1 MKKKIIITI
10 AGCIAIALLLLLLPK
25 AEEDYKVSRIPPGY
39 TLENTW
45 DDSFQEVEINAN
57 KSKLYMFMNKR
68 NIAATVK
75 GTPVKPKNPPGNT
88 KPLRFH
94 PNLEGEYV
102 VDFFYFLKSK
112 QNEPV
117 LAAVKHINKEGK
129 EIQEIKLKGKKATAA
144 TEEISRCQE
153 ILDLA
158 KDDTI
163 AVSTK
168 GADFGFISHLMVYK
182 KKKKPHFV
190 FIIVAD
196 TLRWDFLGVYNKE
209 KKCSPRIDRFSEDAV
224 VFTQAYST
232 APWTVPAHVSMFTGL
247 FPNNHQ
253 VNYANK
259 KLYKDKSIP
268 VLFEKLQGKFM
279 TYSVNDSHMVSSK
292 FGFYRGFDI
301 YTELKRVHRNR
312 ASSKRTFDHA
322 KQLILEE
329 KSKHALFFLHS
340 YQVHNPYYPE
350 IHLAKEYYRRIGR
363 KDFDQFYFR
372 STGIIKKGRE
382 LFKKL
387 PEKERK
393 DIKTIYEAGVY
404 TFDHRFGEFIDFLEE
419 KGIYENS
426 MIFLLSDHGDEF
438 MDHGAWDHGHSLYN
452 ELIKI
457 PLMVKFPGN
466 QYANRKID
474 SLVSIT
480 DILPTIMEVANV
492 TMDESI
498 HQDGLSLVRVV
509 QGNQKKNRI
518 LIAYLAAAGLR
529 RKIPKKIA
537 VIRKNFKFIYK
548 GKPRPGASE
557 FFIFPPPPYKH
568 EMFDIFS
575 DPMDKTN
582 ILFKKPG
589 KKRKF
594 ETIIKALNFKK
605 GRRNIPKELKKE
617 LETLGYL

>member
-1 MKKKIIITI
+1 
-10 AGCIAIALLLLLLPK
+10 
-25 AEEDYKVSRIPPGY
+25 
-39 TLENTW
+39 
-45 DDSFQEVEINAN
+45 
-57 KSKLYMFMNKR
+57 MFMNKR

-75 GTPVKPKNPPGNT
+75 GTPVEPKNPPGNT
-88 KPLRFH
+88 NPLRFH

-112 QNEPV
+112 ENEPV
-117 LAAVKHINKEGK
+117 LAAVKHIDKEGK
-129 EIQEIKLKGKKATAA
+129 EIQEIKLNGKKATED
-144 TEEISRCQE
+144 TEDTGEIHRCQE
-153 ILDLA
+153 ILDLE

-163 AVSTK
+163 AISTK

-182 KKKKPHFV
+182 KRKTPDFV

-196 TLRWDFLGVYNKE
+196 TLRWDFLGAYNKE
-209 KKCSPRIDRFSEDAV
+209 KKCSPHIDRFSKDAA

-232 APWTVPAHVSMFTGL
+232 SPWTVPAHVSMFTGL

-259 KLYKDKSIP
+259 KLHKDKSIP
-268 VLFEKLQGKFM
+268 VLFEKLQDRFI

-301 YTELKRVHRNR
+301 YAELKRVHRNR

-322 KQLILEE
+322 IQLILEE

-340 YQVHNPYYPE
+340 YQVHNPYNPE
-350 IHLAKEYYRRIGR
+350 IHLAKEYYRLIGR
-363 KDFDQFYFR
+363 NDFDQFYFR
-372 STGIIKKGRE
+372 PTGLIKKGRE

-387 PEKERK
+387 PEKEKK
-393 DIKTIYEAGVY
+393 DIETIYEAGVY
-404 TFDHRFGEFIDFLEE
+404 TFDYRFGEFIDFLEE
-419 KGIYENS
+419 KGIYEDS

-438 MDHGAWDHGHSLYN
+438 MDHGAWEQGHSLYN

-457 PLMVKFPGN
+457 PLLVKFPGN
-466 QYANRKID
+466 QYADRKIAG
-474 SLVSIT
+474 LVSIT
-480 DILPTIMEVANV
+480 DVLPTIMEVANV

-498 HQDGLSLVRVV
+498 HQDGLSLVQVFK
-509 QGNQKKNRI
+509 GNQKKKRT
-518 LIAYLAAAGLR
+518 LIAYLAAAALR
-529 RKIPKKIA
+529 RKIPGKIA
-537 VIRKNFKFIYK
+537 VISENLKFIHK
-548 GKPRPGASE
+548 GKPRPGAKE
-557 FFIFPPPPYKH
+557 FFIFPPPPFKH

-582 ILFKKPG
+582 LIFKKPG

-605 GRRNIPKELKKE
+605 GKKNIPQELKRE